1 MSLII
6 IICLREYLDYNK
18 SERDKNKLGF
28 FVGGKASLRLGDQCG
43 MMIHEKWLALYITDV
58 LLIDVFRVLL
68 VKLN

>member
-6 IICLREYLDYNK
+6 IICLREYLGYYK

-28 FVGGKASLRLGDQCG
+28 FGGGKASLRLGDQCG
-43 MMIHEKWLALYITDV
+43 MMIHEKWLAFYITDV